1 MKHIPVLMYHRVSND
16 GDADRNDFVVET
28 DVFDR
33 QLQYF
38 AEHDYYTPRVADVLE
53 NRNNTTIK
61 KPLLITFDDGY
72 VDTLK
77 NAAPILRKYGF
88 SATGFIVADF
98 SRRTNWWDASKKI
111 AEAKLMEKHQVL
123 EMKASGV
130 EIGSHGF
137 SHRSMPLLS
146 DDELSEELMRSKK
159 VAEELLGQPVQYL
172 AYPYGEV
179 DERVK
184 AAASQAGYQCAFA
197 TNSGPMFLHNDLYQI
212 RRTTIT
218 NRADDLYLHV
228 KLRGFEKSV
237 RWGWSRV
244 KTVIGKRPQYNT

>member
-1 MKHIPVLMYHRVSND
+1 
-16 GDADRNDFVVET
+16 
-28 DVFDR
+28 
-33 QLQYF
+33 
-38 AEHDYYTPRVADVLE
+38 
-53 NRNNTTIK
+53 
-61 KPLLITFDDGY
+61 
-72 VDTLK
+72 
-77 NAAPILRKYGF
+77 
-88 SATGFIVADF
+88 VADF

-111 AEAKLMEKHQVL
+111 AETKLIEKHQVL
-123 EMKASGV
+123 YMKASGN

-146 DDELSEELMRSKK
+146 DDDLSEELMRSKK

-184 AAASQAGYQCAFA
+184 AVARQAGYLCAFA

-228 KLRGFEKSV
+228 KLKGLEKASL
-237 RWGWSRV
+237 WSWSRV
-244 KTVIGKRPQYNT
+244 KTMIGRKPRYNR